1 MQCDDAR
8 MRRADRLFRI
18 IQLVRG
24 RRLSTATWLAEKLE
38 VSERTVY
45 RDVAALQA
53 QGVPL
58 DGEAGVG
65 YRLRADFELPPLMFS
80 HDEARALVAA
90 VRIAQSRLDPRL
102 AEAAETAIGKILSV
116 LPSAARAAAES
127 VALFAPPVGPD
138 APTLERLETLRL
150 AIEAHRKVSIDYL
163 DLKEVA
169 STRVIRPL
177 GCFYWGAVWTFA
189 GWCEKR
195 QDFRTFRIDRIRR
208 LEMRDEVFRDEP
220 GRGLADLM
228 RQIERTAGM

>member
-18 IQLVRG
+18 LQLVRG
-24 RRLSTATWLAEKLE
+24 RRLSTAAWLAEKLE

-102 AEAAETAIGKILSV
+102 AEAAETAMGKILSV
-116 LPSAARAAAES
+116 LPSSARAAAES
-127 VALFAPPVGPD
+127 VAVFAPAVGSDPRS
-138 APTLERLETLRL
+138 LERLETIREAIESRRKLRL
-150 AIEAHRKVSIDYL
+150 DYV
-163 DLKEVA
+163 DVKEVA

-177 GCFYWGAVWTFA
+177 GCFYWGAVWTLA

-195 QDFRTFRIDRIRR
+195 EDFRTFRIDRIRR

-228 RQIERTAGM
+228 RQIERTAGA

>member
-1 MQCDDAR
+1 MRCDDVR

-24 RRLSTATWLAEKLE
+24 RRLSTAAWLAERLE

-102 AEAAETAIGKILSV
+102 AEAAETAMGKILSV
-116 LPSAARAAAES
+116 LPAGARAAAES
-127 VALFAPPVGPD
+127 VAVFAPAVGPD
-138 APTLERLETLRL
+138 AHTLERLEAIRAAIESRRKLRL
-150 AIEAHRKVSIDYL
+150 HYV
-163 DLKEVA
+163 DLKDAA
-169 STRVIRPL
+169 SERVVRPL
-177 GCFYWGAVWTFA
+177 ACFYWGAVWTLA
-189 GWCEKR
+189 AWCEMR
-195 QDFRTFRIDRIRR
+195 GDYRSFRIDRIRSMDMLDQTYR
-208 LEMRDEVFRDEP
+208 EEP
-220 GRGLADLM
+220 GRSLADLM
-228 RQIERTAGM
+228 RRIDGTPGM

>member
-1 MQCDDAR
+1 

-18 IQLVRG
+18 LQLVRG
-24 RRLSTATWLAEKLE
+24 RRLSTAAWLAEKLE

-102 AEAAETAIGKILSV
+102 AEAAETAMGKILSV
-116 LPSAARAAAES
+116 LPSSARAAAES
-127 VALFAPPVGPD
+127 VAVFAPAVGSDPRS
-138 APTLERLETLRL
+138 LERLETIREAIESRRKLRL
-150 AIEAHRKVSIDYL
+150 DYV
-163 DLKEVA
+163 DVKEVA
-169 STRVIRPL
+169 STRIVRPL
-177 GCFYWGAVWTFA
+177 ACFYWGAVWTFA
-189 GWCEKR
+189 GWCEMR
-195 QDFRTFRIDRIRR
+195 NDFRSFRIDRIRT
-208 LEMRDEVFRDEP
+208 LDVTDERFRDEP
-220 GRGLADLM
+220 GRTLPDLL
-228 RQIERTAGM
+228 RAIESEA